1 MGGQSRNSFLELPPE
16 KQFEWLK
23 LVSCEIS
30 KIATD
35 LFKTDRFSVKDLD
48 ELEEAINMKEAR
60 LLLEEISN
68 DSNLTPLVC

>member
-1 MGGQSRNSFLELPPE
+1 MGGRSRNSFFELPKD
-16 KQFEWLK
+16 KQYEFLK
-23 LVSCEIS
+23 LVSREIS

-60 LLLEEISN
+60 LLLQEISD
-68 DSNLTPLVC
+68 DSNFKPLVC